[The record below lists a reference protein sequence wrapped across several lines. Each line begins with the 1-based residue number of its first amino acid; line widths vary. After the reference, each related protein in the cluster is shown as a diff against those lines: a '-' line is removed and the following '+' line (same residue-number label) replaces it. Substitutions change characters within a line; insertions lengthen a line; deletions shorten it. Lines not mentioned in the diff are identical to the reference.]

1 MSDEFPEWTQEY
13 GLSEDDKS
21 TLSKYD
27 TPESALEGGANA
39 IRLSGSP
46 DRIIKGLDTLDM
58 DKLDDSQRQALSRNI
73 ARINGV
79 PDSPVGYDIARPDMM
94 PDGMQYDYGL
104 ENWLRDQA
112 HKRGWSN
119 ASVNEFV
126 QEWNKRQFEAHEK
139 IERAAEQVERDM
151 MQEMGQGRFTAAFGK
166 NGDPN
171 MIGNVK
177 RCLMTAS
184 RELGLDYK
192 DENGFPQSRLLD
204 ELEMKRKDGRI
215 GDRASVLKFVNWVWD
230 KYMAEGG
237 TGSGGGGPTGYRDP
251 ERERIDKNKR
261 DFPNTPFMHK

>member
-1 MSDEFPEWTQEY
+1 MSEELPEWTDEY
-13 GLSEDDKS
+13 GLSDEDKS

-27 TPESALEGGANA
+27 TPELALEGGANA

-46 DRIIKGLDTLDM
+46 DRVIKGLETIDL
-58 DKLDDSQRQALSRNI
+58 DKLDDSQRDALNRSI
-73 ARINGV
+73 ARINDV
-79 PDSPVGYDIARPDMM
+79 PDNPMGYDIAKPDLM
-94 PDGMQYDYGL
+94 PEGVQYDDGL
-104 ENWLRDQA
+104 EGWLREQA
-112 HKRGWSN
+112 HKRGWSK

-126 QEWNKRQFEAHEK
+126 QEWNKRQFETHEK
-139 IERAAEQVERDM
+139 NERAIEQVERDLIR
-151 MQEMGQGRFTAAFGK
+151 EMGERRFTAAFGK
-166 NGDPN
+166 SGDPN

-177 RCLMTAS
+177 RCLITAS

-237 TGSGGGGPTGYRDP
+237 TGVGGDGPSGYRDP
-251 ERERIDKNKR
+251 ERDRIERNKR